1 MSPSAAIRNLLF
13 AACTLLLAGAPA
25 VAQPAAAPVPGFKDC
40 PECPEMVA
48 IPPGT
53 FTLGDAAGVASE
65 QPPRSVLIRKKL
77 AFSRT
82 EITWDHWLACVEGG
96 GCTRLPS
103 DHAWGKGARPMINI
117 TWNDARDYATWLT
130 KRTGKPY
137 RLPSEAEW
145 EYAAKAGTTTRFWWG
160 NEAGK
165 MMANCRFCGSPFDG
179 KETAPAGS
187 FPANPW
193 GLQDMNGNVWE
204 WVADCW
210 NPNHAGAGPGGAVRE
225 DGNCQRRVVKSGSWY
240 YIARLMG
247 GASRDSFPGDQFSYN
262 IGIRV
267 LREMD

>member
-1 MSPSAAIRNLLF
+1 MSTAILRMALWAA
-13 AACTLLLAGAPA
+13 LLLLGALPA
-25 VAQPAAAPVPGFKDC
+25 AAQPAPVPGFKDC

-65 QPPRSVLIRKKL
+65 QPVRAVLIRKKL

-82 EITWDHWLACVEGG
+82 EITWDQWLACVEGG
-96 GCTRLPS
+96 GCTRLPD
-103 DHAWGKGARPMINI
+103 DHKWGKGNRPIINI
-117 TWNDARDYATWLT
+117 TWEDATAFAAWLA

-145 EYAAKAGTTTRFWWG
+145 EYAGKAGTATRFWWG
-160 NEAGK
+160 GEAGK

-179 KETAPAGS
+179 KESAPVAS

-193 GLQDMNGNVWE
+193 GLHDMNGNIWE
-204 WVADCW
+204 WVGDCW
-210 NPNHAGAGPGGAVRE
+210 NPNHAGASAGGGVRE
-225 DGNCQRRVVKSGSWY
+225 DGNCDRRVVKSGSWY

-247 GASRDSFPGDQFSYN
+247 AASRDSFPRDQFSYN

-267 LREMD
+267 IREME